1 VVVWFRFA
9 PFKKGM
15 KNDWFLHFVMR
26 LLQGSQPVLQLL
38 ERNPFPEG
46 PPKFIKSVL
55 YDYHFSDWGS
65 RDWWQAKEVG
75 KYTDICFLQDNQL
88 VILR

>member
-1 VVVWFRFA
+1 
-9 PFKKGM
+9 M
-15 KNDWFLHFVMR
+15 KNEWFINFLIK

-38 ERNPFPEG
+38 EKNPFPEN
-46 PPKFIKSVL
+46 PPRFIKSVL

-75 KYTDICFLQDNQL
+75 KYTDICFLQKNQL
-88 VILR
+88 IFLR